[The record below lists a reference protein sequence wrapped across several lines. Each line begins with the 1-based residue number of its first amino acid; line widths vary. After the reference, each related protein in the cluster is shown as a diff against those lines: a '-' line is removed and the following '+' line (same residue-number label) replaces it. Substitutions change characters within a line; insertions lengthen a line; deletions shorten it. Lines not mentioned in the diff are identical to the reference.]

1 MCKWYE
7 THMDTQFEM
16 DTTKAVPTPRFEVGE
31 KFAAAQL
38 LQSHALVVHIVAIAK
53 NVHDK
58 REHAEQSTDNQ
69 EHREV
74 RRAGGRLRTDREDQV
89 PDECNGGGEGNV
101 PSSVAG
107 AVTVECLANDEEP
120 ANYVGCDS
128 KALRVDGAESKL
140 FDELKGGG

>member
-1 MCKWYE
+1 MCRWYE

-38 LQSHALVVHIVAIAK
+38 LQSHALVVHIVVIAK

-58 REHAEQSTDNQ
+58 REHAEQPSNNQ

-74 RRAGGRLRTDREDQV
+74 RRSGRRLRAGREDQV
-89 PDECNGGGEGNV
+89 PDECNGGGEGDV
-101 PSSVAG
+101 PSSVAR
-107 AVTVECLANDEEP
+107 AVAMECLADNEEP
-120 ANYVGCDS
+120 PDYVGRDS
-128 KALRVDGAESKL
+128 QTLRVDRAEAKL
-140 FDELKGGG
+140 LDEL

>member
-1 MCKWYE
+1 M
-7 THMDTQFEM
+7 H
-16 DTTKAVPTPRFEVGE
+16 
-31 KFAAAQL
+31 
-38 LQSHALVVHIVAIAK
+38 
-53 NVHDK
+53 VHDEW
-58 REHAEQSTDNQ
+58 EHAEEASDNK
-69 EHREV
+69 EDREV
-74 RRAGGRLRTDREDQV
+74 RCPGRRFSADREDQV
-89 PDECNGGGEGNV
+89 PNECNGGGEGNV